1 MEIEL
6 TSGNYDEIVM
16 KSKKP
21 VLIDFW
27 ASWCG
32 PCMKLAPII
41 EEIASERSDLVVCKA
56 NCDSE
61 GALAEKFGI
70 QSIPALILLKEGKV
84 VNQRVGYCEKA
95 LLVQW
100 LENILK

>member
-1 MEIEL
+1 METEL
-6 TSGNYDEIVM
+6 TSKNFDGIVM
-16 KSKKP
+16 KSELP

-41 EEIASERSDLVVCKA
+41 EQIASERKDLVVCKV

-61 GALAEKFGI
+61 AGLAEKFGI
-70 QSIPALILLKEGKV
+70 QSIPALLLFKDGKV
-84 VNQRVGYCEKA
+84 VNQRVGYSEKEY
-95 LLVQW
+95 LDRW
-100 LENILK
+100 LDSQLR